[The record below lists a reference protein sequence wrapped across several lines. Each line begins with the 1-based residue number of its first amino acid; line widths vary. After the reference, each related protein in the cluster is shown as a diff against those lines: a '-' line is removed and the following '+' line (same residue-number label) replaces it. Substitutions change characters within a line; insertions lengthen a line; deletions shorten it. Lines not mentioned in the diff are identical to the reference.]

1 MKLNIKAVAIAEAV
15 VGGILFI
22 LCRLMF
28 TLAPDTT
35 LASSKYLFHTDWSGI
50 AVPVTWGGFFLGF
63 VVFTVFMAV
72 VGAAWAWLYNYI
84 VGISGV
90 SSAQP
95 TSIKH
100 EQAAA

>member
-1 MKLNIKAVAIAEAV
+1 MKLNTKAVAIAEAA

-22 LCRLMF
+22 LCRLVF

-72 VGAAWAWLYNYI
+72 VGAAWAWLYNYL
-84 VGISGV
+84 VGV
-90 SSAQP
+90 SAVTSVQP
-95 TSIKH
+95 TAIKH
-100 EQAAA
+100 EKAAA